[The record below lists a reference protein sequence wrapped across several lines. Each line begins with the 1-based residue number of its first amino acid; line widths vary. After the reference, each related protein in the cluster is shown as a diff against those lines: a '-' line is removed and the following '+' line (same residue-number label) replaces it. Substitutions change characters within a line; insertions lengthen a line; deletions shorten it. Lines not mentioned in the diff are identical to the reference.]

1 MTEPGNHLARIVSAW
16 SALYHRRSTD
26 ELAALLDEN
35 VVWQGL
41 LPELVCSSREEVLR
55 LIGQVARRLPH
66 ITRMEAEEFG
76 DAVAVSVEGVDF
88 PENEVL
94 AANMPRSLV
103 FTFFGSSV
111 VRMQSFTSRD
121 DAFTAARNAR

>member
-16 SALYHRRSTD
+16 SALFQRRSTD
-26 ELAALLDEN
+26 ELAALLDES

-41 LPELVCSSREEVLR
+41 LPELMCHSREEVLH
-55 LIGQVARRLPH
+55 LIEHVARRVPH

-94 AANMPRSLV
+94 AANTPRSLV
-103 FTFFGSSV
+103 FTFSGGSV
-111 VRMQSFTSRD
+111 VRMQSFASRD
-121 DAFTAARNAR
+121 DAFAAARKAR